1 MILYL
6 ETSNLVK
13 IYVLEQG
20 TEKILNQVHEAE
32 TVATSIVTYAES
44 RAAFARKWREKDLGD
59 KDHTKIKTDL
69 RRDWNRYYII
79 DIFDETVN
87 LAGDLAETH
96 GLRGFDAIHL
106 ASAVILARAVDAPIT
121 FSSADLKLC
130 QAAAKENLSPA

>member
-20 TEKILNQVHEAE
+20 TENILNLVHEAE

-59 KDHTKIKTDL
+59 KDHAKIKTDL

-79 DIFDETVN
+79 DIFDETVK

>member
-20 TEKILNQVHEAE
+20 TEKILNLVHEAE

-59 KDHTKIKTDL
+59 KDHAKIKTDL